1 MIAASVAIGLAQAA
15 VPINRPY
22 TANITEF
29 ARFDGNYSD
38 AIRINGLTANDAAA
52 DNGMAFEVIYRHPD
66 VPSSDLPQV
75 ADSTVFTLEKTRN
88 KVFDECIAHPY
99 ITPGSRMNAVNRLCR
114 ARTTAVQCVGP
125 RRGVPYENRGA
136 AIGNYTT
143 RRFNPAWERAR
154 QSAEAGAGDPN
165 LTNQCIWVSASASRA
180 SLSLWTRL
188 NGNNQPYMQLEYS
201 DNLRNNISDDGR
213 LVPHRFDVPRVQPL
227 PSNVPDREYYGQNGE
242 NFNRWHHAV
251 INVIPT
257 TDRAT
262 GATVEFWMD
271 GSLWLTTTDDDDFRD
286 GGVNRYDL
294 MYIGGRPLGGR
305 GFLGDVAK
313 FRVYRQSLASGLIAR
328 QLFRNGAMNPNQ
340 ANSYVAT
347 EWPTADNV
355 AALAQQVTVNRR
367 TQQPYQVR
375 SLHFDGAHD
384 TLKLPPMQLSTDFT
398 VEIMFKIE
406 YDHPRNWVLCQ
417 FATTGA
423 DETSRFT
430 IKRLVDSSNDPEV
443 PDSLEITYQRDN
455 DVGTNPRN
463 YAITRVVRTDP
474 ILVGD
479 VWHHLV
485 VAVTSVYDIHVRVD
499 GTLVSQGQFFR
510 TSPGL
515 VSRNANRTGSVN
527 WDDSYLGSMNARSN
541 FFSGDIGFLRV
552 YQAALSYNDVRR
564 LFSNA
569 RGELFANLQRFK
581 FEFQTPVDLNTTGV
595 SNTGRSSGDTYGTA
609 QANEMARAQRDPDA
623 PDYAQNAPTWSS
635 GRLPVPYLNQ
645 IRYSARFGGS
655 YLGATGTQSVTGS
668 GMRLSPLDVAEG
680 GATFEIIYRHNNN
693 SDDLMS
699 YVNDVLVDLRDTG
712 TIRTSRC
719 EKKDDPA
726 SQPSIDEGSCM
737 AATSRLACVGNVPW
751 RQRSP
756 YQVTGVNNSVRYA
769 PVSYGTGAGVTDGPC
784 VWVDKSIDD
793 VSITMKYARTRPA
806 SNETDVPQLQMLFI
820 YKDPRYN
827 AYNNEGIGREYSV
840 QIQTDPFTIDTDF
853 GSWHHV
859 FVTAP
864 TDADGYWQIWLDNRV
879 ISGRNQALRYLGLYD
894 DFRPGFTS
902 GTPIKAASFTNNHL
916 GSSMGQWNTHQ
927 GNIAAFRVYP
937 QTLTVP
943 QVVACFNST
952 RGHTAGVGSL
962 EVETSVN
969 GNYDFTNR
977 SIAAGGV
984 RFMPAVKTAIRTS
997 LFQSEREV
1005 YTFDD
1010 VGDDVLLPSM
1020 SIPDAFTVAITFKPM
1035 LDIAVAGSAAGS
1047 FGLFSLHQRRP
1058 RQIGDPLTQIVDW
1071 GSFVE
1076 ISGENFTHGRITVAR
1091 PGRSWVSWTGN
1102 WNIFFRSINQLV
1114 VTVMPTGEVHARLNG
1129 VVLCHGGLMGA
1140 ETAVA
1145 TNFTGGYINA
1155 RKDGRGNMNGIYGAV
1170 KIYNRALSYPEV
1182 AALFTDDANGQD
1194 SHLSHSWSFAP
1205 DLDFQGTIRDPVG
1218 SAHGTV
1224 MGDPTHGL
1232 LFTRLDL
1239 GFNDYVTFSGERE
1252 DTLSLPDLTL
1262 ETGDAGFSVETIFQW
1277 ADPCPINDLAFCAHI
1292 RDTCTHTLPE
1302 YVNAVLNQSNP
1313 NFPGLQECVTSVCCY
1328 CDYGYSREPECNA
1341 DLVDWGGAIGTST
1354 LNAGCALLNTG
1365 VFAREFVIG
1374 NPSAPAWAFTGYT
1387 AGCSDYTQCPFQVES
1402 VADLAAGRAET
1413 QNGTSTALC
1422 KYLEGK
1428 CTSDLNSIIVGA
1440 SNQEECVTNM
1450 CCFCEMGY
1458 SDKAVCDSAMHVFQ
1472 FSSGSPRARSMTMN
1486 AMCRELVADAPQYDL
1501 QCADSPFNAQR
1512 FQGSE
1517 VFGMRNRGS
1526 DIRDQCLPLDGSSSS
1541 DTAYC
1546 AAFRE
1551 NAGQQGVPGR
1561 RACCG
1566 SETCNLTVPETV
1578 SASPTW
1584 NMAFEPANR
1593 QCAWVGAD
1601 HDDTTFALR
1610 RTVETASNVGR
1621 GSLRSGFMQ
1630 ALYVDKN
1637 RFERRPDGGA
1647 LMWGAYVNGEPIKEG
1662 GDRFDKWHHAIL
1674 NVDSDGSWTYWVN
1687 GEVASGMRVSGA
1699 NRMDGTD
1706 TLARR
1711 GSVRTPPNP
1720 AMPSRS
1726 SVMPTYF
1733 NSNRLGWKMEGKIG
1747 RMNVYPRN
1755 LTTREIESSFTNS
1768 RGANIVGALFSLEDS
1783 MPLAFRNRIGLPRDG
1798 YENANNNLGLR
1809 FDSARMGQTAV
1820 HEHVSI
1826 TDGVKLPTSFT
1837 IRMLVKPYMIQ
1848 NHRTSLLGMFSN
1860 NTDPSRTELFASML
1874 IVNRLQNGGVRVA
1887 YKASIDD
1894 QTVDEQTRG
1903 GLFVHDEVHQL
1914 IIQVTA
1920 ARMPAHRA
1928 QVTIIFDG
1936 KVVNH
1941 GAYQPTSAISGAEV
1955 VMATARISGNIGDEV
1970 YANPMTFYAVHI
1982 YEDAFGYDMSPETGA
1997 FSASKLRYN
2006 WTFSN
2011 RDELTDKIV
2020 SNSAPGYPSATGA
2033 GAVRGDATVENG
2045 PGFRQGREQ
2054 FRINRE
2060 IVQYKVL
2067 PGSVSDRVNN
2077 VLSQSGEANAGGV
2090 DLGRA
2095 GTTFEMIFNT
2105 TVDTRESAAAQ
2116 RQHLFDMYDDNDTPN
2131 DTTDDRRMRLYQTTI
2146 PVVNGEW
2153 NQTFLRFEWMDGARE
2168 AQADNLM
2175 MAGPN
2180 RGFGFILESAPH
2192 WPATYSQR
2200 PHHIILTVTEEGTWT
2215 MWQDGEVISGY
2226 LSAIANPNRENL
2238 QNQAQQR
2245 YLAHPGG
2252 VTAEPLCRRASG
2264 PNCASTFSTV
2274 VVGGS
2279 YTSLRGGGQD
2289 AFQGDIS
2296 LFRVLPH
2303 SVTAFQAQRMYY
2315 DGPDISVSRCNYTT
2329 SCTYDSDIPIVN
2341 WVPCKQTAIL
2351 ANVSLGI
2358 EGDACNDYNYSSAM
2372 DSCGAD
2378 GYCSVRVG
2386 FARKDSNTTSMPSM
2400 PGTSGSSGD
2409 DSSDLGTGVMIAA
2422 VVAALL
2428 LCIIVTVAVV
2438 KVKKLKQLKAEEQK
2452 VVSFENPMYDEGGK
2466 ENPTFEGDG
2475 NYDEPNYAGTG
2486 YMDVPPSGAGDEV
2499 EGSGYMDVSPSGAGD
2514 DGDDI

>member
-15 VPINRPY
+15 VPITRPY
-22 TANITEF
+22 MNITEF

-38 AIRINGLTANDAAA
+38 AIRINGLTVNDAAA

-66 VPSSDLPQV
+66 VARSDLSQV
-75 ADSTVFTLEKTRN
+75 ADTTVFTLEKTRSF
-88 KVFDECIAHPY
+88 VFDECRAHPY
-99 ITPGSRMNAVNRLCR
+99 ITPTGQLPAVNTLCR
-114 ARTTAVQCVGP
+114 ARTTAVQCAGP
-125 RRGVPYENRGA
+125 RRGVLYENRGA
-136 AIGNYTT
+136 AIGAYGTKP
-143 RRFNPAWERAR
+143 FNPALEQAR
-154 QSAEAGAGDPN
+154 QSVEAGRGDPN

-188 NGNNQPYMQLEYS
+188 DSNNQPYMQLEYTDRRRS
-201 DNLRNNISDDGR
+201 TLVNGNLVG
-213 LVPHRFDVPRVQPL
+213 HRFDVPRPDAP
-227 PSNVPDREYYGQNGE
+227 PSNVPDREYYGTNGE
-242 NFNRWHHAV
+242 NFNQWHHAV

-257 TDRAT
+257 PGSTT

-271 GSLWLTTTDDDDFRD
+271 GSLWLTSTDDDDFR
-286 GGVNRYDL
+286 GGGANRYDL

-305 GFLGDVAK
+305 GFIGDVAK
-313 FRVYRQSLASGLIAR
+313 FRVYRQSLQSRVITGQIFTR
-328 QLFRNGAMNPNQ
+328 GEMNSNQ
-340 ANSYVAT
+340 ANSFLAT
-347 EWPTADNV
+347 EWPTSDTV
-355 AALAQQVTVNRR
+355 AALAQQVNVNRR

-375 SLHFDGAHD
+375 SLHFDGSFD

-423 DETSRFT
+423 DETSRFI
-430 IKRLVDSSNDPEV
+430 IKRLVDGSNDPEV

-455 DVGTNPRN
+455 DVGANPRN
-463 YAITRVVRTDP
+463 NAITRVVRTDP
-474 ILVGD
+474 ILVSD

-485 VAVTSVYDIHVRVD
+485 VAVTSAYDIHVRVD

-510 TSPGL
+510 TAPGL
-515 VSRNANRTGSVN
+515 VSRYADRQGSVN
-527 WDDSYLGSMNARSN
+527 WDNSYLGSMNACAN
-541 FFSGDIGFLRV
+541 FFTGDIGFLRV

-569 RGELFANLQRFK
+569 RGGLFANLQRFK
-581 FEFQTPVDLNTTGV
+581 FEFQTPVDLTTTGV
-595 SNTGRSSGDTYGTA
+595 SNTGRTSGATYGLA
-609 QANEMARAQRDPDA
+609 QASETAEALPCPNAAA
-623 PDYAQNAPTWSS
+623 YAQNAPAWTS

-680 GATFEIIYRHNNN
+680 GATFEVIYRHNNN

-712 TIRTSRC
+712 TILTSRC
-719 EKKDDPA
+719 EKQGEPA
-726 SQPSIDEGSCM
+726 NQGSCT
-737 AATSRLACVGNVPW
+737 AATSRLACVGRVPW

-756 YQVTGVNNSVRYA
+756 YQVTAANGGTTYA

-784 VWVDKSIDD
+784 VWVDRSIDD
-793 VSITMKYARTRPA
+793 VSVTMKYARTRPA
-806 SNETDVPQLQMLFI
+806 SNETDVPQLQMLFV

-827 AYNNEGIGREYSV
+827 EYNSEGTGREYSV
-840 QIQTDPFTIDTDF
+840 QIQTDPFTIDSDF
-853 GSWHHV
+853 GRWHHV

-864 TDADGYWQIWLDNRV
+864 TGADGYWQIWLDNRV

-894 DFRPGFTS
+894 DFRPGFIS

-927 GNIAAFRVYP
+927 GNVAAFRVYP

-952 RGHTAGVGSL
+952 RGHNPGVGSL
-962 EVETSVN
+962 EVEPSM
-969 GNYDFTNR
+969 NYTFTDR
-977 SIAAGGV
+977 SIAASGV
-984 RFMPAVKTAIRTS
+984 RFMPAVKNAIRTS
-997 LFQSEREV
+997 LFEGEREI

-1010 VGDDVLLPSM
+1010 TGDDVELPAM
-1020 SIPDAFTVAITFKPM
+1020 PIPDAFSVAITFKPM
-1035 LDIAVAGSAAGS
+1035 LDIQRS
-1047 FGLFSLHQRRP
+1047 FGLFSLHQR
-1058 RQIGDPLTQIVDW
+1058 DPATSPPNVDW

-1076 ISGENFTHGRITVAR
+1076 ISGQNYTHGRITVSR
-1091 PGRSWVSWTGN
+1091 PGRSWVAWTGN
-1102 WNIFFRSINQLV
+1102 WNIAFRTINQLV
-1114 VTVMPTGEVHARLNG
+1114 VTVIPTGEVHARLNG
-1129 VVLCHGGLMGA
+1129 VVLCHGGLEGA
-1140 ETAVA
+1140 VSAA
-1145 TNFTGGYINA
+1145 GSQPDQFSGGYINA
-1155 RKDGRGNMNGIYGAV
+1155 AKNGMSNMNGIYGAV

-1194 SHLSHSWSFAP
+1194 SYLSHSWSFAP
-1205 DLDFQGTIRDPVG
+1205 DLNYPDTIRDTG
-1218 SAHGTV
+1218 GAHGTFILPSN
-1224 MGDPTHGL
+1224 PTHGL

-1239 GFNDYVTFSGERE
+1239 GVNDYVTFTGERE
-1252 DTLSLPDLTL
+1252 DTLALPNLTL
-1262 ETGDAGFSVETIFQW
+1262 ATGDAGFSVETIFQW

-1302 YVNAVLNQSNP
+1302 YVDAVLTGNP

-1341 DLVDWGGAIGTST
+1341 AQVDWGAVIGTST

-1365 VFAREFVIG
+1365 VFAPEFVIG
-1374 NPSAPAWAFTGYT
+1374 DPSAPAWAFTGYT
-1387 AGCSDYTQCPFQVES
+1387 ASCSDYTQCPFQVES
-1402 VADLAAGRAET
+1402 TAELAAGRAET
-1413 QNGTSTALC
+1413 QNDTSTALC

-1428 CTSDLNSIIVGA
+1428 CTNDLNSIVVGA

-1450 CCFCEMGY
+1450 CCFCEMGH
-1458 SDKAVCDSAMHVFQ
+1458 SDKAVCDSAMHAFQ
-1472 FSSGSPRARSMTMN
+1472 FSSGSPRARTMTMN
-1486 AMCRELVADAPQYDL
+1486 TMCRELVADAPQYDL

-1517 VFGMRNRGS
+1517 VFGMRNRGA
-1526 DIRDQCLPLDGSSSS
+1526 DIRDQCLPIDTSSSS
-1541 DTAYC
+1541 DATYC

-1551 NAGQQGVPGR
+1551 NAVQLEVPGR

-1566 SETCNLTVPETV
+1566 SETCNLTV
-1578 SASPTW
+1578 SDAFPTR
-1584 NMAFEPANR
+1584 NMAFEPANQ

-1601 HDDTTFALR
+1601 NDDTTFALSR
-1610 RTVETASNVGR
+1610 VIEQEGNVGR

-1630 ALYVDKN
+1630 ARYVDKS

-1647 LMWGAYVNGEPIKEG
+1647 LLWGVYVNGEPIKEG

-1706 TLARR
+1706 TQARR

-1720 AMPSRS
+1720 DTPSRS
-1726 SVMPTYF
+1726 KVMSTNF
-1733 NSNRLGWKMEGKIG
+1733 NSNRLGWKLEGKIG
-1747 RMNVYPRN
+1747 RMKVFNRH
-1755 LTTREIESSFTNS
+1755 LDLSEIESSFN
-1768 RGANIVGALFSLEDS
+1768 RGADIVGEVFSLEDS
-1783 MPLAFRNRIGLPRDG
+1783 MPLAFRNQLGLPRDG

-1809 FDSARMGQTAV
+1809 FDRFEDSARMGQTTD
-1820 HEHVSI
+1820 HEHISI

-1848 NHRTSLLGMFSN
+1848 NHRTSLLGMFTS
-1860 NTDPSRTELFASML
+1860 NTDPSRPELYASML
-1874 IVNRLQNGGVRVA
+1874 VVNRLQNGGVRVV
-1887 YKASIDD
+1887 YRASIDD
-1894 QTVDEQTRG
+1894 LTVDEQTLG

-1920 ARMPAHRA
+1920 ANLLARQA

-1941 GAYQPTSAISGAEV
+1941 GAYQATQAMVGGEV
-1955 VMATARISGNIGDEV
+1955 VMATARINGNIGDDV
-1970 YANPMTFYAVHI
+1970 YPNPMTFYAVHI
-1982 YEDAFGYDMSPETGA
+1982 YEDAFGYDMRPATGA
-1997 FSASKLRYN
+1997 FDASKLRYN
-2006 WTFSN
+2006 WTFSD
-2011 RDELTDKIV
+2011 RGELTAGIV

-2033 GAVRGDATVENG
+2033 GAVNGDATVENG
-2045 PGFRQGREQ
+2045 PGFRRGREQ
-2054 FRINRE
+2054 SRINRE

-2067 PGSVSDRVNN
+2067 PGSDSDRVNN
-2077 VLSQSGEANAGGV
+2077 VLSASGQANAGGV

-2116 RQHLFDMYDDNDTPN
+2116 SQHLFDMYDNNDTPN
-2131 DTTDDRRMRLYQTTI
+2131 DVTDDRRMRLYQTTI
-2146 PVVNGEW
+2146 PVVNGDW
-2153 NQTFLRFEWMDGARE
+2153 SQTFLRFEWMDGARE

-2175 MAGPN
+2175 AGPN
-2180 RGFGFILESAPH
+2180 EGFGFILESAPH

-2226 LSAIANPNRENL
+2226 LSAIANPDRENL
-2238 QNQAQQR
+2238 ENQAQRR

-2252 VTAEPLCRRASG
+2252 VTAEPLCRRAFG
-2264 PNCASTFSTV
+2264 PNCGTTFSTV

-2296 LFRVLPH
+2296 MFRVLPH

-2315 DGPDISVSRCNYTT
+2315 EGPDISVSKCNYTT
-2329 SCTYDSDIPIVN
+2329 SCTYESDIPIVN

-2351 ANVSLGI
+2351 ANVSLSI
-2358 EGDACNDYNYSSAM
+2358 EGDACNDYNYSSAT

-2386 FARKDSNTTSMPSM
+2386 FARRDSNTTSMP
-2400 PGTSGSSGD
+2400 GTSASSGD
-2409 DSSDLGTGVMIAA
+2409 DSSNMGTGVMIAA
-2422 VVAALL
+2422 AVAALL
-2428 LCIIVTVAVV
+2428 LCIIVAVAVV
-2438 KVKKLKQLKAEEQK
+2438 KVKKLKQLKAEGHKE
-2452 VVSFENPMYDEGGK
+2452 VSFENPMYDEGGK
-2466 ENPTFEGDG
+2466 ENPAFEGDG

-2486 YMDVPPSGAGDEV
+2486 YMDVPPSGAGGEA

-2514 DGDDI
+2514 ADDDI